1 MHFRVPSTQAGC
13 GHPKQSCQL
22 SANYVG
28 GWMCVN
34 VYIMELY
41 LLEIEKF
48 VSAEAVVLEAGR
60 GEYIQEF

>member
-1 MHFRVPSTQAGC
+1 
-13 GHPKQSCQL
+13 
-22 SANYVG
+22 
-28 GWMCVN
+28 MCMN

-48 VSAEAVVLEAGR
+48 ASAGAVVLEAGR